1 MKAVLRLLAAMVL
14 LVVLAMPA
22 LAELELSVDY
32 FWGDG
37 ESTSELT
44 EPEDPEQA
52 AFESQSYNSRLDNNS
67 KHRKRPHKPKR
78 KPEPRCTPKPTCMPT
93 DDPDPTPEPTYDP
106 EPTNDPGPT
115 LTPIPNPIPP
125 LKQRSDL
132 KGIILGLRYPLGRFR
147 PAIEFGTGD
156 EKGDGW
162 KEDFEL
168 LEMKAGYALAEGP
181 KGRLEPYLSHL
192 NLEAG
197 GFDISG
203 PMLGLDFRYRLSPRI
218 SLDGGAGF
226 SFDPNLKKDGIHYND
241 ESVSMAKLKFIYHLN
256 ERWDLGLGYRV
267 YRFDGD
273 ASKGAYTGADAK
285 YELATLGFTVK
296 LGAKPKP
303 APHSPEPEPEPDIDP
318 EPEIPAQQHE
328 PEPESQP
335 QPEPILQPEPEPL
348 VAPLP
353 VVPILEEYRLLKPIF
368 FDFDKSVL
376 RDDQVPSL
384 DWNIGILKNHPDL
397 YILVA
402 GHADY
407 HGSLDYN
414 VALSRRRANTVAN
427 YLIDNGIAPQRITI
441 YAYGESY
448 PYNKYDTNPDWESDR
463 WVDILVSHLPPSW
476 ELGIEK
482 RGVPAELK

>member
-14 LVVLAMPA
+14 LVVFAIPA

-37 ESTSELT
+37 KITADPAEQEG
-44 EPEDPEQA
+44 PEQQA
-52 AFESQSYNSRLDNNS
+52 KTQVIV
-67 KHRKRPHKPKR
+67 PTPT
-78 KPEPRCTPKPTCMPT
+78 PEPSPIPT
-93 DDPDPTPEPTYDP
+93 DDPIPTCSPEPTEDPVPTDEP
-106 EPTNDPGPT
+106 EPTSEPT
-115 LTPIPNPIPP
+115 PSPIPISP
-125 LKQRSDL
+125 LKQNSDL
-132 KGIILGLRYPLGRFR
+132 KGIILGLRYPIGRFR
-147 PAIEFGTGD
+147 PAFEYGAGD

-162 KEDFEL
+162 KEDFKL
-168 LEMKAGYALAEGP
+168 LEMKAGYALTEGA
-181 KGRLEPYLSHL
+181 KGRLEPYLSYL
-192 NLEAG
+192 SLEAG
-197 GFDISG
+197 GFDVSG

-226 SFDPNLKKDGIHYND
+226 SFDPDLKKEGLHYHG

-273 ASKGAYTGADAK
+273 TSEGAYTGVDAE
-285 YELATLGFTVK
+285 YSLATLGFTVK

-303 APHSPEPEPEPDIDP
+303 EPPAPEPEPEPDITP
-318 EPEIPAQQHE
+318 EPTALPPQPE
-328 PEPESQP
+328 PEPESKPQP
-335 QPEPILQPEPEPL
+335 QPLPNPVIEPL
-348 VAPLP
+348 S
-353 VVPILEEYRLLKPIF
+353 VVPVPEESRFLKPIF
-368 FDFDKSVL
+368 FDFDKSNL

-384 DWNIGILKNHPDL
+384 DWNIGILKDHPDL

-414 VALSRRRANTVAN
+414 VALSRRRAKTVAN
-427 YLIDNGIAPQRITI
+427 YLIDNGIDPRRITI

-463 WVDILVSHLPPSW
+463 WVDILVSDLPPSW

>member
-14 LVVLAMPA
+14 LGIFATPA

-37 ESTSELT
+37 KVTSEHA
-44 EPEDPEQA
+44 EPEGQEPQA
-52 AFESQSYNSRLDNNS
+52 KTKVAV
-67 KHRKRPHKPKR
+67 PT
-78 KPEPRCTPKPTCMPT
+78 PEPSPT
-93 DDPDPTPEPTYDP
+93 DDPEPTDSP
-106 EPTNDPGPT
+106 EPTNDPIPT
-115 LTPIPNPIPP
+115 PEPTDEPEPTPEPTPSPIPISP

-132 KGIILGLRYPLGRFR
+132 KGIILGMRYPIGRFR
-147 PAIEFGTGD
+147 PSLELGTGD

-168 LEMKAGYALAEGP
+168 LEMKAGYALAEGA
-181 KGRLEPYLSHL
+181 KGRLEPYLSYL

-203 PMLGLDFRYRLSPRI
+203 PMLGLDFRYHMSPRI

-226 SFDPNLKKDGIHYND
+226 SFDPNLKKEGSHYND
-241 ESVSMAKLKFIYHLN
+241 ETVSMAKLKFIYHLN

-273 ASKGAYTGADAK
+273 TSKGAYTGVDAK

-296 LGAKPKP
+296 LGAKPQ
-303 APHSPEPEPEPDIDP
+303 PEPEPEPQA
-318 EPEIPAQQHE
+318 EPV
-328 PEPESQP
+328 
-335 QPEPILQPEPEPL
+335 PI
-348 VAPLP
+348 
-353 VVPILEEYRLLKPIF
+353 VVPGEYRLLKPIF
-368 FDFDKSVL
+368 FDFDKSNL
-376 RDDQVPSL
+376 RDDQLPSL
-384 DWNIGILKNHPDL
+384 DWNIGILKDHPDL

-407 HGSLDYN
+407 HGNLDYN
-414 VALSRRRANTVAN
+414 VALSKRRAQTVAD
-427 YLIDNGIAPQRITI
+427 YLITNGIDPPRITI
-441 YAYGESY
+441 YAYGETY
-448 PYNKYDTNPDWESDR
+448 PYDKYDTNPDWESDR
-463 WVDILVSHLPPSW
+463 WVDILVSDLPPSW

-482 RGVPAELK
+482 RGVPAELQ